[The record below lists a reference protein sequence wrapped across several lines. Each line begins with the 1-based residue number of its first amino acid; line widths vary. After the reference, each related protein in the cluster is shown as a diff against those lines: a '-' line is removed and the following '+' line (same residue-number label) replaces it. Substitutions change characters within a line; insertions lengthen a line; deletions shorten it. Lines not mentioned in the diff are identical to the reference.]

1 MQRMNDLDPTLLRF
15 AERAVAQIPV
25 PPRTFGRSSRR
36 SLGTDLAVI
45 ATALVL
51 ASAGAYLGGRIETRS
66 GVGAPGAQ
74 GGTRVEVTP
83 PVEPT
88 VINGRTVVPLPN
100 IYRNERSGYNLILPA
115 WFRRAEDPGVIML
128 GGVNLEVFTGR
139 TAEEEALITNAPRP
153 REAFRYW
160 DLYVTFWYDRDG
172 KSAEE
177 WARTYYG
184 CSGECTL
191 THTTIRGTP
200 ALVGTFHGDRP
211 GKTYLIERG
220 EGLLTLV
227 YRTGP
232 ESERPRLVS
241 VEMLEQIITS
251 IGLVDPTGR

>member
-25 PPRTFGRSSRR
+25 PPRTQRPSSRR
-36 SLGTDLAVI
+36 SLGTDVAVI

-51 ASAGAYLGGRIETRS
+51 VSAGAYLGGLLRETRS
-66 GVGAPGAQ
+66 GAGAPGTQ
-74 GGTRVEVTP
+74 SGNRVEVTP
-83 PVEPT
+83 PAEPT
-88 VINGRTVVPLPN
+88 VINGRTVMPLPT
-100 IYRNERSGYNLILPA
+100 IYRNERFGYNLLLPA
-115 WFRRAEDPGVIML
+115 GFRRAEDPGVIML

-153 REAFRYW
+153 RDTFRYW
-160 DLYVTFWYDRDG
+160 DLYVTVWYDRDG

-177 WARTYYG
+177 WARTNYG
-184 CSGECTL
+184 CSDDCTL
-191 THTTIRGTP
+191 TRTTISGTT
-200 ALVGTFHGDRP
+200 AVVGTHHGDRP

-232 ESERPRLVS
+232 ESERPRLVT
-241 VEMLEQIITS
+241 VEVLDRIIGN
-251 IGLVDPTGR
+251 IGLVPPVP